1 MGDITSTNAI
11 LTLAIPPLFVTPQQ
25 LQGFAADDVY
35 DVPAIQSV
43 EVLMGVDG
51 VLSAGF
57 VYKEIEQEIVLQA
70 DSASN
75 AIFDTWWSQMV
86 AAKTSYSASGEIQ
99 LPNISSLFT
108 MTNGFLTS
116 YKPAPQGKRL
126 LQPRRYRI
134 TWNLIAP
141 SPV

>member
-1 MGDITSTNAI
+1 MGDITSANSI

-57 VYKEIEQEIVLQA
+57 VYKEIEQEIILQA

-75 AIFDTWWSQMV
+75 LLFDTWWTQMV
-86 AAKTSYSASGEIQ
+86 SAKQTYAAQGEIQ
-99 LPNISSLFT
+99 LPNIASLFT
-108 MTNGFLTS
+108 MTNGYLTS
-116 YKPAPQGKRL
+116 YKPAPQAKRL

-141 SPV
+141 APS